1 MTSALCLRLQ
11 GRRHSAA
18 SYPSLLGIKK
28 SRTENQKRNSRPLC
42 VHGQSVPVALS
53 PPPLRCASLL
63 PSPASTST
71 LPLTQPWPPPAST
84 CCLPA
89 PVLLLALFLPL
100 HPLLLATSLMLFSF
114 YHTESLT
121 SQRQNWPKSILCP
134 ATQPQPL
141 ASRPSLV
148 STGRAAAAPPRQRQ
162 ALRLRS
168 PLFSVTRLDRAG
180 APGTLATT
188 RRPCLISSRV

>member
-42 VHGQSVPVALS
+42 LCPRPVCPCRS
-53 PPPLRCASLL
+53 PPLRCASLL

-71 LPLTQPWPPPAST
+71 LPLTRPSPPPAST

-148 STGRAAAAPPRQRQ
+148 STGRAPAAPSQRR
-162 ALRLRS
+162 ALRLCS

-180 APGTLATT
+180 APGTLAMT

>member
-1 MTSALCLRLQ
+1 MTSTLCLRLQ

-42 VHGQSVPVALS
+42 LCPRPVCPCRS
-53 PPPLRCASLL
+53 PPLRCASLL

-71 LPLTQPWPPPAST
+71 LPLTRPWPPPAST

-141 ASRPSLV
+141 ASRPSPA
-148 STGRAAAAPPRQRQ
+148 STGRAPAAPP
-162 ALRLRS
+162 AS
-168 PLFSVTRLDRAG
+168 AG
-180 APGTLATT
+180 
-188 RRPCLISSRV
+188 R